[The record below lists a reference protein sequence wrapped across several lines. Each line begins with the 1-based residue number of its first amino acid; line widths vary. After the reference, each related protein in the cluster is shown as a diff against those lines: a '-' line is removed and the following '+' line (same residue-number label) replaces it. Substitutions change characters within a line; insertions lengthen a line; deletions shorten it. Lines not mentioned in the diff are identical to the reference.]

1 MEIGKRIRELRQEH
15 NLRQKQLAK
24 SINVAANTLSQFESG
39 KANPGYEVL
48 IALADYFEVSTD
60 YLLGRAD
67 DFGNV
72 SVRAE
77 RTADFP
83 TAEEKKL
90 LVVYRTASEKGKIRI
105 KAYAD
110 AVVDLERTK

>member
-1 MEIGKRIRELRQEH
+1 M
-15 NLRQKQLAK
+15 
-24 SINVAANTLSQFESG
+24 
-39 KANPGYEVL
+39 
-48 IALADYFEVSTD
+48 
-60 YLLGRAD
+60 
-67 DFGNV
+67 
-72 SVRAE
+72 
-77 RTADFP
+77 ADFP